1 MQLELTND
9 EIELVRR
16 ILGSYLPDLR
26 MEIADTDNPTYR
38 RQLHEEEDAV
48 RAIIA
53 RLGAPVP

>member
-16 ILGSYLPDLR
+16 ILSSYLSDLR